1 MVRTQTG
8 SADTVDAV
16 DAEKARH
23 ISNDL
28 IKKGELAKGRQKII
42 CPQEGP
48 AD

>member
-8 SADTVDAV
+8 SANTDAV